1 MTPPA
6 KSEPANSAT
15 AKSAST
21 KSAKDRVVIF
31 DTTLRDGEQCPG
43 ATMTH
48 EEKLEVAELLD
59 TMGVDIIEAGFPI
72 ASEGDFAAVYEIA
85 KRTKN
90 AVVCGLARAGFKDI
104 DRAGEAVKPAR
115 QSRIHT
121 FISTS
126 PVHMKWKLQL
136 EPEKVF
142 EMVVGSVTRA
152 RGYTDNVEWSCED
165 GTRTE
170 HDFLC
175 RCVEAAIKAGA
186 TTINIPDTVGYTV
199 PEEYFALIKMVRE
212 RVPNSDQ
219 AIFSVHCHDDLGM
232 AVANSLAGVR
242 AGARQ
247 IECTING
254 IGERAGNAS
263 LEEAVM
269 AMRVRN
275 DVMPFWTGVDATM
288 LTRASK
294 LVAAVTSFPVQYNKA
309 IVGRN
314 AFAHESGIHQDGML
328 KHTQTYEIMMP
339 ADVGVKQTSLVM
351 GKHSGRHAFVHKLE
365 ELGYKLAA
373 NQLEDAFV
381 RFKALADRKKHVY
394 DEDLEAL
401 VDEEIATFQDHIKL
415 VSLSVIAGT
424 RGPQR
429 ATMKLDVNGK
439 SMLEECEGNGP
450 VDAVFNCIKAMVPHE
465 AVLELYQVHAVTAGT
480 DAQAEVSVRL
490 SEQGRAVTAKG
501 ADPDTLVASAKAYL
515 AALNKLM
522 ARQLRGQSD
531 ERRLHS
537 TDVG

>member
-1 MTPPA
+1 MTSTTPDQ
-6 KSEPANSAT
+6 SDAN
-15 AKSAST
+15 
-21 KSAKDRVVIF
+21 RVVIF

-43 ATMTH
+43 ATMTF
-48 EEKLEVAELLD
+48 EEKLNIAAMLD
-59 TMGVDIIEAGFPI
+59 AMGVDVIEAGFPI
-72 ASEGDFAAVYEIA
+72 ASDGDFEAVSEIA
-85 KRTKN
+85 RRTRN
-90 AVVCGLARAGFKDI
+90 AVVCGLSRAGAKDI
-104 DRAGEAVKPAR
+104 DRCAEAIRPAAR
-115 QSRIHT
+115 GRIHT
-121 FISTS
+121 FLSTS
-126 PVHMKWKLQL
+126 PVHMKHKLQMDAQQVYEL
-136 EPEKVF
+136 VIS
-142 EMVVGSVTRA
+142 SVTRA
-152 RGYTDNVEWSCED
+152 RNHTDNVEWSSED

-170 HDFLC
+170 FDFLC

-199 PEEYFALIKMVRE
+199 PEEYFDLFKRVRDN
-212 RVPNSDQ
+212 VPNSDQ
-219 AIFSVHCHDDLGM
+219 AVFSVHCHNDLGM
-232 AVANSLAGVR
+232 AVANSLAGVN

-247 IECTING
+247 IECTVNG
-254 IGERAGNAS
+254 IGERAGNAA
-263 LEEAVM
+263 LEEVVM

-275 DVMPFWTGVDATM
+275 DVLPFWTGIDTTM

-328 KHTQTYEIMMP
+328 KHTQTYEIMLP
-339 ADVGVKQTSLVM
+339 EDVGVKQTSLVM

-365 ELGYKLAA
+365 ELGYHLAG

-394 DEDLEAL
+394 DEDIEAL
-401 VDEEIATFQDHIKL
+401 VDEEIATAQDHIKL
-415 VSLSVIAGT
+415 MSLSVIAGT

-439 SMLEECEGNGP
+439 AMIEECEGNGP
-450 VDAVFNCIKAMVPHE
+450 VDATFNCIKAMVPHD
-465 AVLELYQVHAVTAGT
+465 AVLELYQVHAVTEGT

-490 SEQGRAVTAKG
+490 SEHGRSVTAKG

-515 AALNKLM
+515 AALNKLV
-522 ARQLRGQSD
+522 ARRLRGQPE

>member
-1 MTPPA
+1 MTTPTQ
-6 KSEPANSAT
+6 SE
-15 AKSAST
+15 
-21 KSAKDRVVIF
+21 KDRVVIF
-31 DTTLRDGEQCPG
+31 DTTLRDGEQSPG

-59 TMGVDIIEAGFPI
+59 QMGVDIIEAGFPI
-72 ASEGDFAAVYEIA
+72 ASEGDFLAVNEIA

-90 AVVCGLARAGFKDI
+90 AVVCGLSRAAFKDI
-104 DRAGEAVKPAR
+104 DRCAEAIKPAQR
-115 QSRIHT
+115 GRIHT

-126 PVHMKWKLQL
+126 PVHMKHKLQK
-136 EPEKVF
+136 EPHEVY
-142 EMVVGSVTRA
+142 EMVIAQVTRA
-152 RGYTDNVEWSCED
+152 RNHTADVEWSSED

-170 HDFLC
+170 MDFLC

-199 PEEYFALIKMVRE
+199 PDEYYSLFKTVRE
-212 RVPNSDQ
+212 RVPNSDK
-219 AIFSVHCHDDLGM
+219 AVFSVHCHDDLGM
-232 AVANSLAGVR
+232 SVANSLAGVR

-254 IGERAGNAS
+254 IGERAGNTA
-263 LEEAVM
+263 LEEVVM

-275 DVMPFWTGVDATM
+275 DVLPYWTDIDAAM

-294 LVAAVTSFPVQYNKA
+294 LVAAATSFPVQYNKA

-328 KHTQTYEIMMP
+328 KHAQTYEIMTP
-339 ADVGVKQTSLVM
+339 ESVGVKQTSLVM
-351 GKHSGRHAFVHKLE
+351 GKHSGRHAFIHKLQD
-365 ELGYKLAA
+365 LGYQLSG

-394 DEDLEAL
+394 DEDIEAL
-401 VDEEIATFQDHIKL
+401 VDEKIATAQDRIKL
-415 VSLSVIAGT
+415 MSLSVIAGT

-429 ATMKLDVNGK
+429 ATMKLDIDGRTAI
-439 SMLEECEGNGP
+439 EECEGNGP
-450 VDAVFNCIKAMVPHE
+450 VDAVFNCIKALVPHE
-465 AVLELYQVHAVTAGT
+465 AILELYQVHAVTEGT

-490 SEQGRAVTAKG
+490 SEDGKTVTGRG
-501 ADPDTLVASAKAYL
+501 ADPDTLVASANAYL

-522 ARQLRGQSD
+522 VKRQKTKP
-531 ERRLHS
+531 EAM
-537 TDVG
+537 VAP